1 MRKFGIVVLVC
12 LLLGGL
18 VGGGLVFTG
27 KNKEVVSAIK
37 LVQISPSDK
46 TSIEQTAVMTIPTN
60 ASAGTQA
67 KATVKQ
73 YDGTRA
79 YGTVDYGKASPS
91 ANFVAIK
98 DGSGSWTI
106 EKTDVKYDGTTVV
119 KTNSLKPL

>member
-27 KNKEVVSAIK
+27 KNK
-37 LVQISPSDK
+37 
-46 TSIEQTAVMTIPTN
+46 VMTIPTN